1 MKVGVPVSGR
11 AAVSAAQPDGVPPAA
26 TSAGSALLGAVQF
39 ALAGLVAVT
48 PASGFAGPM
57 GSIVL
62 GLIAGLGLS
71 VVPAQARRSATS
83 DPAPAAD
90 TVKEP
95 EKAWT
100 TGTVPADCTRS
111 RRKLFQPGEG

>member
-1 MKVGVPVSGR
+1 MPIP
-11 AAVSAAQPDGVPPAA
+11 SARC
-26 TSAGSALLGAVQF
+26 LLA
-39 ALAGLVAVT
+39 
-48 PASGFAGPM
+48 
-57 GSIVL
+57 L

-111 RRKLFQPGEG
+111 RRKLFQPGEGWVVRSVTTCR